1 MTVMEAVQRRISV
14 RTYED
19 QPVEGALREQLSQ
32 YLASQTAGPF
42 GCAVRLTLMDVSA
55 ESAAQLRQYGVY
67 GMIKGAKLFIAGA
80 VRRGPGDMEDY
91 GYCMQGA
98 IMLAT
103 QLGLGT
109 VWLGGTFK
117 RGTFAEKLTLG
128 GDEVLPCI
136 TPVGYAAGRASVRD
150 NLVRFVAQ
158 SRKRKPF
165 EELFFDGAAD
175 AGLSRQAAGA
185 YAPALEAVRLGPSA
199 SNKQPWRIIRT
210 ADAFH
215 FCLKED
221 KAYNNAL
228 PGIHLQNL
236 DIGIAMRNFEL
247 AAAELGLPG
256 LWLVSRPDIPL
267 QNLQYIISYRYQA

>member
-1 MTVMEAVQRRISV
+1 MTVMEAMHSRISV

-19 QPVEGALREQLSQ
+19 RPMDRALREQLSQ
-32 YLASQTAGPF
+32 YLAGQTTGPF
-42 GCAVRLTLMDVSA
+42 GRAVRLMLVDASG

-80 VRRGPGDMEDY
+80 VQRGPGDMEDY

-117 RGTFAEKLTLG
+117 RGTFANKLALRA
-128 GDEVLPCI
+128 DEVLPCI
-136 TPVGYAAGRASVRD
+136 SPVGYAAGQASVRD

-165 EELFFDGAAD
+165 EELFFDGTVD
-175 AGLSRQAAGA
+175 AGLSQQAAGA

-221 KAYNNAL
+221 KAYNNIL
-228 PGIHLQNL
+228 PDVHMQNV

-247 AAAELGLPG
+247 ADAELGLPG
-256 LWLVSRPDIPL
+256 AWRIARPDIPL
-267 QNLQYIISYRYQA
+267 GNLQYIISYARQA